1 MKTSL
6 AIVLATAALMF
17 GAILSLTSV
26 GSAAEYGSYSN
37 KTRADAGSPP
47 AQTNS
52 RYRAVGDRNEEP
64 DWPLLA

>member
-17 GAILSLTSV
+17 AAILSLTSV

-37 KTRADAGSPP
+37 KTPGRCGVAPCPNQQQVPSG
-47 AQTNS
+47 
-52 RYRAVGDRNEEP
+52 R
-64 DWPLLA
+64 

>member
-37 KTRADAGSPP
+37 KTPGQMRGRPLPKPAAGTKRSVI
-47 AQTNS
+47 AMKNQTGLS
-52 RYRAVGDRNEEP
+52 
-64 DWPLLA
+64 

>member
-6 AIVLATAALMF
+6 AIVFATAALMF

-37 KTRADAGSPP
+37 KTPGRCESPP

-52 RYRAVGDRNEEP
+52 RCQADGDCDEEP
-64 DWPLLA
+64 DWPLLV